1 VAEAPGGLEV
11 VRRFVN
17 TRNVE
22 EGTDDLADVDGL
34 TAFCREHGL
43 AQDGEIAEMA
53 EVDRDRAVR
62 LREAL
67 RGVLVIHDGGPP
79 DPEAVADLNRL
90 AVDAPLVTRLDDDAA
105 VTLVPAAGGGGAVL
119 ARLLALVH
127 GAEVD
132 GTFAR
137 LKVCPADDCLWAFY
151 DQSRNR
157 SRTWCSMEVCG
168 NRAKVRAYR
177 GRSREARA

>member
-1 VAEAPGGLEV
+1 MAEAPGGLEV

-22 EGTDDLADVDGL
+22 DGTDDLADIDGL
-34 TAFCREHGL
+34 AAFCREHGL
-43 AQDGEIAEMA
+43 AEDGEVTGA
-53 EVDRDRAVR
+53 DHDRAVR

-67 RGVLVIHDGGPP
+67 RRVLVIHDGGPP
-79 DPEAVADLNRL
+79 DPEAVADLNQL
-90 AVDAPLVTRLDDDAA
+90 AADAPLVTRLDDDAA
-105 VTLVPAAGGGGAVL
+105 VTLVPAAEGGGAVL
-119 ARLLALVH
+119 ARVLALVH
-127 GAEVD
+127 AAEVD

-137 LKVCPADDCLWAFY
+137 LKVCPADDCLSAFY

-177 GRSREARA
+177 ARDRR